1 MRDERPIPTP
11 PALEPIEDLASAR
24 SMLAQLLATLA
35 TLQALVESL
44 RQTIELQ
51 RQEIAQLRR
60 ERFGATREH
69 VVPIAREVGQARGAK
84 QTPEAR
90 EAARQRALH
99 TREARAQKRRDQAP
113 EVEIIHEIAEPRCTG
128 CGASLEEA
136 FALSDETSEE
146 YEYVPAHLVRRVH
159 RRRRRVC
166 RCGCFLTAPAPPRVV
181 EGGLYGPGLHAHVA
195 VAKCADS
202 MPCERLSKQFA
213 RAGVPLGRS
222 TLNDLFH
229 RGASLL
235 RPLWQRLVEQVASC
249 ELVNAD
255 ETPISVQE
263 RGRCRR
269 AYMWTFIGERTICYV
284 FSPGRSGQTP
294 LAVLG
299 ESTGY
304 LQVDAYT
311 GYNAVTRPRRRT
323 RVGCMSHA
331 RRKFFQALES
341 AGDEARG
348 ALDLIRALYEVEYD
362 ALDRVPYD
370 AAAHLA
376 LRQTRSAAVMW
387 QLWGYLTRQQ
397 DRHLP
402 KSPMGRAIAYMLGQW
417 EPLTRFLG
425 DERLR
430 LDNNLSERQ
439 LRLIALGRKN
449 YLFVGDDPGGEN
461 LAILQSLVSTCIYNK
476 VDPQAYLTDVL
487 MRVGAHPH
495 SRLDELLP
503 MNWQP
508 PSG

>member
-1 MRDERPIPTP
+1 MREELPIPLPT
-11 PALEPIEDLASAR
+11 ALEPIEDLPSAR
-24 SMLAQLLATLA
+24 SMLARLLAMLA

-51 RQEIAQLRR
+51 RQEIEQLRR
-60 ERFGATREH
+60 ERFAPGREH
-69 VVPIAREVGQARGAK
+69 VVPIAREIGQKKKEK
-84 QTPEAR
+84 QTPEER
-90 EAARQRALH
+90 EAARQRALQK
-99 TREARAQKRRDQAP
+99 REELAQRRRDQAP
-113 EVEIIHEIAEPRCTG
+113 EVEVIHEIAEPRCTG
-128 CGASLEEA
+128 CGASIEET
-136 FALSDETSEE
+136 FELSDETSEE
-146 YEYVPAHLVRRVH
+146 YEYVPAHLVRRIH
-159 RRRRRVC
+159 RRKRRVC
-166 RCGCFLTAPAPPRVV
+166 RCGCFLTAAAAPRVV

-202 MPCERLSKQFA
+202 IPCDRLSKQFA

-229 RGASLL
+229 RDASLL
-235 RPLWQRLVEQVASC
+235 LPLWMRLVEKMRMC

-255 ETPISVQE
+255 ETPLSVQE
-263 RGRCRR
+263 RGKCRR
-269 AYMWTFIGERTICYV
+269 AYVWTFIGEGMICYV
-284 FSPGRSGQTP
+284 FSPSRSGQIP
-294 LAVLG
+294 LQVLG
-299 ESTGY
+299 ESEGF

-331 RRKFFQALES
+331 RRKFFKALDQAPEQ
-341 AGDEARG
+341 ARE
-348 ALDLIRALYEVEYD
+348 ALDLIRNLYEVEYD
-362 ALDRVPYD
+362 ALELAPYD
-370 AAAHLA
+370 SAAHLE

-387 QLWGYLTRQQ
+387 RLWGFLTQQQ
-397 DRHLP
+397 DQHLP
-402 KSPMGRAIAYMLGQW
+402 RSAMGKAIEYMLGQW
-417 EPLTRFLG
+417 EPLTRFLE
-425 DERLR
+425 DVRLA

-449 YLFVGDDPGGEN
+449 YLFVGDDQSGKN
-461 LAILQSLVSTCIYNK
+461 LAIMQSLVSTCIYNK

-487 MRVGAHPH
+487 MRISDHPH